1 MVLDYKSNTTANPTQ
16 LKECLGRNEL
26 SRSELG
32 WICNPAPMNIRICN
46 TKYTVLT
53 FFPASQMLI
62 FNGVGLQIRHNATID
77 VMGRFA

>member
-1 MVLDYKSNTTANPTQ
+1 MR
-16 LKECLGRNEL
+16 C
-26 SRSELG
+26 ELG

-46 TKYTVLT
+46 PKKTL
-53 FFPASQMLI
+53 FLPFPASQMLI